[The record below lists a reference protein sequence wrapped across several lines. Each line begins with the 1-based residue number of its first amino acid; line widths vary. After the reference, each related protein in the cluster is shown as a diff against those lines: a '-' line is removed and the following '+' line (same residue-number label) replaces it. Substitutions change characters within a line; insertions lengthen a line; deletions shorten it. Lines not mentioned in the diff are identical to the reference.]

1 MYKVNLPQDLREAA
15 VIERRRNREL
25 QRQSRIF
32 NAKVRTIGLDIETL
46 DKQVEDRKRQ
56 EELEK
61 AREDAYDA
69 DRIRHDKI
77 VAMLDQRQAQDCLK
91 LNQALVDFRERHQQ
105 PESRREFDLNDPQ
118 ALKKDKPARVSDD
131 DPRLGPSSLQKLD
144 GEDLNNKARTKYQV
158 QQAKKWLIE
167 QMNDRNR
174 AKADQEFADDLHFKK
189 CMELEERAVQ
199 LCNLEQECRKAVCI
213 ATGEFN
219 KALAAETAERQ
230 RLETQQDN
238 DDNFSEIH
246 NNLTGDFLTE
256 NPAVASSA
264 FGPHRVIPD
273 RWKGMSPGQL
283 EEIRKIQEKQR
294 QENEILRE
302 QERQRQAEWDKQLM
316 LTDRAGMI
324 LNREAERMAARC
336 RQEQDEYN
344 RQLAQEH
351 KAQKEYLEKNVFTNI
366 PTAHYYTQFNTTSR

>member
-174 AKADQEFADDLHFKK
+174 AKADQEFAVLFFVVTVGIFIKTEPQQLLLQCSKQKGGCTRIQEGNLKK
-189 CMELEERAVQ
+189 
-199 LCNLEQECRKAVCI
+199 
-213 ATGEFN
+213 
-219 KALAAETAERQ
+219 AAETAERQ